1 MLVVGGG
8 GEAGGTGGEGG
19 DGGCQQGRLSA
30 THPYFSRVSDK
41 SS

>member
-8 GEAGGTGGEGG
+8 GEAGDEGG